1 MYLCVP
7 FDLLAKL
14 YYKQSFPSMAHN
26 SETIAAPTGRPYR
39 IMPMKRRERCFVEID
54 GKRLETV
61 TIGDFLPDVP
71 VLAMLHAGLSCIDGW
86 RSFPEK
92 LVEVTGLSALV
103 YSRYGYGQS
112 DPLRESR
119 NSQYLHHE
127 AEVVLP
133 QVLAKFGITRPVLF
147 GHSDGATIAL
157 LYAAKFP
164 DSPIAVIAEA
174 PHVFVEDITIAG
186 LLEAKKAFE
195 EERSALKTGLKKYHI
210 DAVGTFQ
217 GWNDIWLNPA
227 FRSWNIVSE
236 LDTISC
242 PILLIQ
248 GNEDQYGTIAQLEAI
263 KSKAPQAE
271 VLMIRECM
279 HSPHQD
285 QELKVLESSGDF
297 LRQHHPN
304 NK

>member
-1 MYLCVP
+1 
-7 FDLLAKL
+7 
-14 YYKQSFPSMAHN
+14 
-26 SETIAAPTGRPYR
+26 
-39 IMPMKRRERCFVEID
+39 MPMKRRERCFVEID
-54 GKRLETV
+54 GKRLETE
-61 TIGDFLPDVP
+61 TIGNVLTDVP
-71 VLAMLHAGLSCIDGW
+71 VLAILHAGLSCVDGW
-86 RSFPEK
+86 KNFPEK
-92 LVEVTGLSALV
+92 LVETTGMSALV

-119 NSQYLHHE
+119 NSHYLHHE

-133 QVLAKFGITRPVLF
+133 QVLARFGITRPVLF

-164 DSPIAVIAEA
+164 QSPIAVIAEA

-195 EERSALKTGLKKYHI
+195 EERSALKAGLNKYHI
-210 DAVGTFQ
+210 DAPGTFR

-236 LDTISC
+236 LNTISC

-248 GNEDQYGTIAQLEAI
+248 GDEDQYGTIAQLEAI
-263 KSKAPQAE
+263 KSMAPQAE
-271 VLMIRECM
+271 IAMIHECM

-285 QELKVLESSGDF
+285 QEGTVLKKADDF
-297 LRQHHPN
+297 LRQLTGQA
-304 NK
+304 KGDSASS